1 MSTPIRTV
9 VFVAPFF
16 LDATL
21 RFLAAVAAL
30 PWVRVGLLS
39 QDPLDRLDA
48 GIRDRLA
55 AHVRLQDALD
65 PQQLADGTRALA
77 RQLGGIDRLIGTL
90 EQLQVPLGQVR
101 DLLKL
106 PGLGEAAAHNFR
118 DKARMKDVLAAAGL
132 PCARH
137 RLVDSVAAGM
147 AFAADV
153 GSWPIIVKPPDGA
166 GGIATFQA
174 NDENE
179 LRAALQAHHP
189 APGRPALCEEFV
201 HGRERSLDVV
211 SLQGTPVWYS
221 ATRYDPPPIE
231 VLRNP
236 WIQWTVLLP
245 REQDDPAP
253 PAVRALGYAALKALG
268 MDSGLSHMEWFE
280 RPDGRIAI
288 SEIGA
293 RPPGARIVNLMSWAH
308 DSDLFRGWAESVVF
322 DRFEPPARRYAAGCA
337 YFRGQGEGRVRSVH
351 GLDEAQRLVGSL
363 VVETRL
369 PKVGQARSSSYEGEG
384 WAIVRHPDT
393 RVVEDA
399 LRTLIGTVKIELG

>member
-1 MSTPIRTV
+1 MTQPLRTV

-21 RFLAAVAAL
+21 RFLGAVAAL

-39 QDPLDRLDA
+39 QDPLDRLDK

-65 PQQLADGTRALA
+65 PQQIADGTRALG
-77 RQLGGIDRLIGTL
+77 RQLGGVDRLLGTL

-101 DLLKL
+101 DLLGL
-106 PGLGEAAAHNFR
+106 PGLGEEAARNFR
-118 DKARMKDVLAAAGL
+118 DKARMKDVLRAAGL
-132 PCARH
+132 PTARH
-137 RLVDSVAAGM
+137 RLADSVEAGL
-147 AFAADV
+147 AFAAEV

-174 NDENE
+174 GDAAE
-179 LRAALQAHHP
+179 LRQALQAHHP
-189 APGRPALCEEFV
+189 APGRPVLCEEFV
-201 HGRERSLDVV
+201 HGQERSLEVL
-211 SLQGTPVWYS
+211 SLQGKPAWFS
-221 ATRYDPPPIE
+221 ATRYAPPPID

-245 REQDDPAP
+245 REVDDPAP
-253 PAVRALGYAALKALG
+253 PAVRELGYAALRALG
-268 MDSGLSHMEWFE
+268 MDSGLSHMEWFL
-280 RPDGRIAI
+280 RPDGSVAI

-308 DSDLFRGWAESVVF
+308 DADLFRGWAEAVVW
-322 DRFEPPARRYAAGCA
+322 DRFAAPERRYAAGCA
-337 YFRGQGEGRVRSVH
+337 YFRGQGQGRVKAVH
-351 GLDEAQRLVGSL
+351 GLGEAQQQVGSL

-369 PKVGQARSSSYEGEG
+369 PQVGQARSTSYEGEG

-393 RVVEDA
+393 RVVEQA
-399 LRTLIGTVKIELG
+399 LATLVQTVRVELG